1 MPNQIN
7 SFHPS
12 QQQYSFPLQLFQNSE
27 RKQSSSPFTSMIIPL
42 PFSPELCN
50 SSQFGSLAQSM
61 SSVHSVYPGMLP
73 TRGYF
78 EETEQGYIFV
88 ELDVHVAGDCG
99 DQCSL
104 HSYVRV
110 CKI

>member
-50 SSQFGSLAQSM
+50 SSQFASLAQSM

-73 TRGYF
+73 TRGYLKK
-78 EETEQGYIFV
+78 Q
-88 ELDVHVAGDCG
+88 
-99 DQCSL
+99 SR
-104 HSYVRV
+104 YVSAFFF
-110 CKI
+110 